1 MKILFL
7 SFLVLVVSQ
16 LMGMAENE
24 GVVETQKS
32 PKIECFFE
40 SQYRL
45 GFRLTLD
52 RTIFNYSF
60 SRGDLQNMNK
70 FQIHASVRRILSEV
84 ISNSTSTEE
93 LINMISVIQSD
104 EEKVEG
110 ISGFLHKNS
119 RSAAV
124 ITPIS
129 SVVPWGE
136 AH

>member
-16 LMGMAENE
+16 LMGMGENE

-45 GFRLTLD
+45 GFRSTLD

-60 SRGDLQNMNK
+60 SRGDLQNMNI
-70 FQIHASVRRILSEV
+70 FQIHDSVCRILSEV

-93 LINMISVIQSD
+93 LINMVSVIQSD
-104 EEKVEG
+104 EEMVEG

-119 RSAAV
+119 RPVVVS
-124 ITPIS
+124 TPIS
-129 SVVPWGE
+129 FVPWGE
-136 AH
+136 AR